1 MAANTGKVAGIRYGK
16 TTKMENLITP
26 DSSSSIDRARRKAF
40 VEHFSIERLYGSK
53 TVSLNSKFAATVL
66 IARNGSGKT
75 TLIAALDAFL
85 RTQFT
90 RFIDLDFESITC
102 KLRGVDEPLVLKRQ
116 HIQRLAE
123 LATSPDISTRTKAWE
138 TTPASLLSLLEEDFS
153 RISISELRDHP
164 AFNAIYQ
171 KTGYISSA
179 AKSHCETLAKF
190 VAESIPEIHEL
201 KQKIRS
207 ALGET
212 KIVYLPTYRR
222 IELSLPS
229 QDTSRGE
236 RRANILSKLGV
247 SKTGLHAADIQFGLS
262 DISDRLRAMHSE
274 MLYYSNQGYGKI
286 SAGII
291 SDLINHDFS
300 LTNNSQQNWPTK
312 EALRI
317 FFSRIRDADRE
328 SRRNSFGPFNNFLSF
343 PDLDR
348 VYSGEIPEGSKA
360 FLSYFLDQLNKV
372 ILTTKGTED
381 LVETFISSCNRYL
394 SGDDGLPSGEI
405 QNILDSKKLKFNR
418 KNLAVKVFSMAT
430 KKPVSL
436 EALSSG
442 EKQMISLFARLYL
455 YPDEKIILIDEPE
468 LSLSINWQRKIIPD
482 ILNAPSCKQVIA
494 ITHSPFVFDNALEP
508 FASSLNV
515 SIEQPRSEDL
525 FDADDFEDQDDD
537 EVEDGNRD

>member
-1 MAANTGKVAGIRYGK
+1 
-16 TTKMENLITP
+16 MENLITP
-26 DSSSSIDRARRKAF
+26 DHTAPIDRARRKSF
-40 VEHFSIERLYGSK
+40 VESFSIERLYGSK

-90 RFIDLDFESITC
+90 RFIELDFESITC
-102 KLRGVDEPLVLKRQ
+102 KLRGIDEPLVLTHRQ
-116 HIQRLAE
+116 IQRLAE
-123 LATSPDISTRTKAWE
+123 LAAGPEISSRAKAWE
-138 TTPASLLSLLEEDFS
+138 IEPTALLSLLDEDLS
-153 RISISELRDHP
+153 QISIAELRDHA

-171 KTGYISSA
+171 KFGYISSS
-179 AKSHCETLAKF
+179 AKSQCEALAQY
-190 VAESIPEIHEL
+190 VADSIPEIHQL

-207 ALGET
+207 ALGST

-222 IELSLPS
+222 IELSLPPR
-229 QDTSRGE
+229 DTNRGE
-236 RRANILSKLGV
+236 RKASILSKLGV
-247 SKTGLHAADIQFGLS
+247 SKTGLHAADIQFGLA
-262 DISDRLRAMHSE
+262 DISERLKAMHSE

-300 LTNNSQQNWPTK
+300 LASTSQQNWPPK
-312 EALRI
+312 ESLRI
-317 FFSRIRDADRE
+317 FFSRIREADRE
-328 SRRNSFGPFNNFLSF
+328 YRRNSFGPFNNFLSF

-348 VYSGEIPEGSKA
+348 VYSGEVPEGSKA

-405 QNILDSKKLKFNR
+405 HDIPDSKKLTFNR
-418 KNLAVKVFSMAT
+418 KNLAVKVLSKAT

-455 YPDEKIILIDEPE
+455 YPDDKIILIDEPE

-482 ILNAPSCKQVIA
+482 ILNAPSCRQVIA

-508 FASSLNV
+508 FASSLSV
-515 SIEQPRSEDL
+515 SIEQPRSDDL
-525 FDADDFEDQDDD
+525 FDKMDFE
-537 EVEDGNRD
+537 ENEDGEDAL